1 MVRIIILWYKMM
13 AAKAA
18 KKVLAPYFKEI
29 EIKAILKGYWKC
41 YKLLRKEI
49 KKEPT
54 FGGAI
59 MVHLAAMSTAFYQ
72 ELTERGISAS
82 RTTQYFYEIAWKVYR
97 IMGIFSWNIAKIKYQ
112 NNSKRLK
119 YATELFRIFPFN
131 SPSFKWE
138 NIPQPDNS
146 VCFNCTKCPVAEYFE
161 TKGLSEFC
169 VKTWCALDFPLANM
183 WNATLERTSSIAGG
197 AKICNF
203 KWKPNN

>member
-1 MVRIIILWYKMM
+1 M